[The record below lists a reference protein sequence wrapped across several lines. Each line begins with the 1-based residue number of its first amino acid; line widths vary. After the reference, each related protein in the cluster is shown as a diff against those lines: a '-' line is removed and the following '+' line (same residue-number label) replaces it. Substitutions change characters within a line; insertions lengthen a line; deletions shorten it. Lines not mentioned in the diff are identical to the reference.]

1 MSRLF
6 HFLMLPSGLRKVL
19 FWLIPISAI
28 TALFTS
34 SIGLY
39 YALFASPPDYQQG
52 DSVRIMYIHVP
63 AAYIALL
70 AYSGLA
76 VFSGIF
82 LIWKA
87 PIAQICAESIAP
99 IGAVFTVICLATG
112 SLWGKP
118 IWGSWWVWDARL
130 TSVLIL
136 LFLYLGYIALLDA
149 FPKRQQ
155 GQKSAAIVALIGALN
170 LPIIKFSV
178 EWWNT
183 LHQPASLLRME
194 GVALASEMLTPLLWM
209 LSAYTALFITLCA
222 LRVDTALG
230 QR

>member
-1 MSRLF
+1 MLHS
-6 HFLMLPSGLRKVL
+6 LMTPRVLRQLLK
-19 FWLIPISAI
+19 WLIPLAALI
-28 TALFTS
+28 TGLTW

-39 YALFASPPDYQQG
+39 YALSASPPDYQQG
-52 DSVRIMYIHVP
+52 DTVRIMYIHVP
-63 AAYIALL
+63 AAYIALA

-76 VFSGIF
+76 MFSAIF
-82 LIWKA
+82 LIWKF

-118 IWGSWWVWDARL
+118 IWGTWWVWDARL

-136 LFLYLGYIALLDA
+136 LFLYLGYISMLGA
-149 FPKRQQ
+149 FPNRLQ
-155 GQKSAAIVALIGALN
+155 GQKSAAIVALIGVIN

-178 EWWNT
+178 DWWNT

-194 GVALASEMLTPLLWM
+194 GVALASEMLIPLLWM
-209 LSAYTALFITLCA
+209 LAAYSALFVTLCA
-222 LRVDTALG
+222 LRVDTAL
-230 QR
+230 RNK